1 MDDRESVDGKIN
13 DRGCEKKLCEEIV
26 EEIFFYSRVPP
37 ASSGSGS
44 SPAITRWEQNS
55 NLRSLMIS
63 VAATESQEIN
73 LAGK

>member
-37 ASSGSGS
+37 ASSGS
-44 SPAITRWEQNS
+44 PAITRWEQNS

>member
-1 MDDRESVDGKIN
+1 MVKAAQN
-13 DRGCEKKLCEEIV
+13 VKKSTE
-26 EEIFFYSRVPP
+26 EEIFLSRVP
-37 ASSGSGS
+37 AA
-44 SPAITRWEQNS
+44 AITRWEQRS